1 VGFVERWG
9 KIEGMD
15 VDTLSLAKGLV
26 TVVLGA
32 CGVYEGECG
41 GELQLVAVRLTNAK
55 RAFDEKVN
63 ILNRRSSPLF
73 RCIEDLSREFRL
85 LCGVY
90 FWL

>member
-41 GELQLVAVRLTNAK
+41 GELQLVGSETDQCKKSV
-55 RAFDEKVN
+55 
-63 ILNRRSSPLF
+63 
-73 RCIEDLSREFRL
+73 
-85 LCGVY
+85 
-90 FWL
+90 